1 MRFVCRLRAIPLDT
15 LTHNVTDSD
24 FCRTGWFGGDDLSDY
39 AQCVYSPNGL
49 GGWTKLRD
57 PTTHARSQWRGLATR
72 VYASDPL
79 PSLDASPARAPL
91 AGGSSEAV
99 GR

>member
-1 MRFVCRLRAIPLDT
+1 MIYPTTRSVSIPQM
-15 LTHNVTDSD
+15 
-24 FCRTGWFGGDDLSDY
+24 DY
-39 AQCVYSPNGL
+39 AAGVSCGTQQRTLDRS
-49 GGWTKLRD
+49 GG
-57 PTTHARSQWRGLATR
+57 GLATR

-99 GR
+99 GRTPITVVAKFGTSAKMLYILTVYAE